1 MKYVFFK
8 KKYEGIIQSRVI
20 NDKMRYGL
28 LDMITDQMIERH
40 EIDNGTVYWGPIKD
54 GCHLDGSGI
63 FVYSNGALYVGQF
76 KDDEMTGYGRL
87 YSLKGGYTEGLFY
100 KGKYNLAGLY
110 ENSMREFFENR
121 HS

>member
-1 MKYVFFK
+1 
-8 KKYEGIIQSRVI
+8 
-20 NDKMRYGL
+20 MRHGF
-28 LDMITDQMIERH
+28 LDMMTDQMIVRH
-40 EIDNGTVYWGPIKD
+40 ESDNGAVYWGPIKD
-54 GCHLDGSGI
+54 GCHMDGSGI
-63 FVYSNGALYVGQF
+63 MALSNGTLYVGQF